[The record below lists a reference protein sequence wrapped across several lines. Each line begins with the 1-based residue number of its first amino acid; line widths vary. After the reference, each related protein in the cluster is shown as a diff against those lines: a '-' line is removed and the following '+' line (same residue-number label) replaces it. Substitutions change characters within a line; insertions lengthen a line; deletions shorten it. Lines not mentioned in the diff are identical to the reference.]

1 MRRSAALAALLALGM
16 APPPAAAAQEPV
28 QAQAPAPLAVGA
40 TAPDFALAGATREGL
55 LAAPVRLSDLRDHTV
70 VIAFF
75 YRAKTRG

>member
-1 MRRSAALAALLALGM
+1 MRRAVALLALGAVLL
-16 APPPAAAAQEPV
+16 APPAAAQEPV
-28 QAQAPAPLAVGA
+28 QAQAPAPLAVGIA
-40 TAPDFALAGATREGL
+40 APEFALAGATREGM

>member
-1 MRRSAALAALLALGM
+1 MPR
-16 APPPAAAAQEPV
+16 AAAQEPV
-28 QAQAPAPLAVGA
+28 HVQAPAPLAVGV
-40 TAPDFALAGATREGL
+40 TAPDFTLAGATRAGV